1 MKVENSIYRK
11 VDIPIIIIIFGL
23 LFILVGITGIAVT
36 AISPLVVKFRSSLG
50 LLEREDDKTTKV
62 FRKRSRQ
69 DIISYSATAILTG
82 LALAF
87 IGWCWGYAQKGEDF
101 WFYRKYKQ
109 HYFSEETPGEW
120 DKIIEDGK
128 YTDDNGNK
136 YTYYI
141 LVKGN
146 DIRFCKDEC
155 RSIDELSEKL
165 SLVPRENTLIIADS
179 YAVASKYEAVKA
191 LLKEMGF
198 KYETEEV

>member
-1 MKVENSIYRK
+1 M
-11 VDIPIIIIIFGL
+11 IPIIIIIFGL

-87 IGWCWGYAQKGEDF
+87 IGWCLGYAQKGEDF

-109 HYFSEETPGEW
+109 HYISEETPGEW
-120 DKIIEDGK
+120 DKISEDGK

-198 KYETEEV
+198 KYETEEI

>member
-1 MKVENSIYRK
+1 M
-11 VDIPIIIIIFGL
+11 IPIIIIIFGL

-87 IGWCWGYAQKGEDF
+87 IGWCLGYAQKGEDF

-109 HYFSEETPGEW
+109 HYISEETPGEW
-120 DKIIEDGK
+120 DKISEDGK

-165 SLVPRENTLIIADS
+165 SLVPRENTVIIADS

>member
-1 MKVENSIYRK
+1 M
-11 VDIPIIIIIFGL
+11 IPVILVVLGLLMALAGIIGLLLIGFSPVVVKIRSIFGL
-23 LFILVGITGIAVT
+23 LE
-36 AISPLVVKFRSSLG
+36 
-50 LLEREDDKTTKV
+50 LEEDKRTKV
-62 FRKRSRQ
+62 FRKKHRRELS
-69 DIISYSATAILTG
+69 SYSMIASLAG

-109 HYFSEETPGEW
+109 HYISEETPGEW
-120 DKIIEDGK
+120 DKISEDGK
-128 YTDDNGNK
+128 YIDNNGNK

-141 LVKGN
+141 LVRGN
-146 DIRFCKDEC
+146 EIRFCKDEC
-155 RSIDELSEKL
+155 RNTDDLRDKL
-165 SLVPRENTLIIADS
+165 DLVPRENTVIIADS

>member
-1 MKVENSIYRK
+1 M
-11 VDIPIIIIIFGL
+11 IPIIIIIFGL

-87 IGWCWGYAQKGEDF
+87 IGWCWGYAQKGENF

-109 HYFSEETPGEW
+109 HYISEETPGEW
-120 DKIIEDGK
+120 DKISEDGK

-165 SLVPRENTLIIADS
+165 NLVPRENTLIIADS

>member
-1 MKVENSIYRK
+1 M
-11 VDIPIIIIIFGL
+11 IPIIIIIFGL

>member
-1 MKVENSIYRK
+1 M
-11 VDIPIIIIIFGL
+11 IPIIIIIFGL

-109 HYFSEETPGEW
+109 HYISEENPGKW
-120 DKIIEDGK
+120 DKISDDGK
-128 YTDDNGNK
+128 YIDNNGNK

-146 DIRFCKDEC
+146 DIRFCNDEC
-155 RSIDELSEKL
+155 RTIDDLREKL
-165 SLVPRENTLIIADS
+165 NLIPRENTVIIADS

-191 LLKEMGF
+191 LLKEMGL